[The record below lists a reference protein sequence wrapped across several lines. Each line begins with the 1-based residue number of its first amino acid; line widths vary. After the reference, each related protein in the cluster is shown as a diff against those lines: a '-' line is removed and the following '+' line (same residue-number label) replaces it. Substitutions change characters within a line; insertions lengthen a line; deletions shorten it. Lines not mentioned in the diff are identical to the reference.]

1 MATMSTTPIHRFLQK
16 GARPDRARVQAAGL
30 RGGWAPAA
38 VAVLWVNIGSVN
50 TPTCLCLF
58 FFLSVYR
65 VISDC
70 K

>member
-1 MATMSTTPIHRFLQK
+1 MTLIHRFLQK
-16 GARPDRARVQAAGL
+16 GAHPARARVQAARPL
-30 RGGWAPAA
+30 LAA
-38 VAVLWVNIGSVN
+38 RVAVTTLGLITRIGKCLHVLVFSVS
-50 TPTCLCLF
+50 L